1 MKDDTIQLAHGSG
14 GKKSLDLV
22 RRVFLPSFT
31 NPWLDKMDD
40 QAVLDSPKGRLAFT
54 TDSYVVDPLFF
65 PGGNIGD
72 LAVNGTVNDLCMC
85 GARPLYLT
93 AGFIIEEGFS
103 IRDLEKIVLSMRE
116 AAERAGVLIVS
127 GDTKVVNKGKGDKV
141 FINTSG
147 IGVLEHDFNISCGNL
162 RPGDK
167 ILLSGSMGDHG
178 MAILSKREGLSF
190 ETSIESD
197 TAPLNGLVD
206 VMIKTTGGSI
216 RAMRDPTRG
225 GLAATLNEFASAS
238 GVGICIREEDI
249 PIKPQVLGAC
259 EIIGLDPLYV
269 ANEGKLVAV
278 VAPEEAEE
286 TLRAMRRHP
295 LGKEARIIGEVVD
308 GRPGEVIME
317 TRIGGRRIVDMPVG
331 EQLPRI
337 C

>member
-22 RRVFLPSFT
+22 RRVFLPSFS

-40 QAVLDSPKGRLAFT
+40 QAVLDFPKGRLAFT

-72 LAVNGTVNDLCMC
+72 LAVNGTVNDICMC

-103 IRDLEKIVLSMRE
+103 IRDLEKIILSMRE
-116 AAERAGVLIVS
+116 AAKRAGVLIVS

-147 IGVLEHDFNISCGNL
+147 IGVLEHDFDISCGNL
-162 RPGDK
+162 RPGDTV
-167 ILLSGSMGDHG
+167 LLSGSMGDHG

-206 VMIKTTGGSI
+206 LLVRTAGGNI

-238 GVGICIREEDI
+238 RVGICIREEDI
-249 PIKPQVLGAC
+249 PVKPQVLGAC

-269 ANEGKLVAV
+269 ANEGKLAAV
-278 VAPEEAEE
+278 VAPEAAEE

-295 LGKEARIIGEVVD
+295 LGKDARNIGNVVD
-308 GRPGEVIME
+308 TRPGEVIME